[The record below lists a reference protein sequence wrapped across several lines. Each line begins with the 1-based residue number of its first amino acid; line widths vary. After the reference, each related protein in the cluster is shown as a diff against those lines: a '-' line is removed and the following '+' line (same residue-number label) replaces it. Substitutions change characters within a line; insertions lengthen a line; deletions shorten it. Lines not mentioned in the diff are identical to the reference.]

1 MGNNPTLLKLY
12 SDRFVPGS
20 AVLVQ
25 GASSGLGRELAKT
38 YAGRGCPMVVTG
50 RNEEELQKLVQLCQS
65 EYSNYN
71 VFYITGDASKED
83 DCRKIT
89 EFMIKK
95 HGRID
100 IMVLAAGVTA
110 HGKFENIVDSEVMKK
125 IMDVNLFGYV
135 NMTKYTLPYL
145 KSTKG

>member
-12 SDRFVPGS
+12 SDRFQPGS

-25 GASSGLGRELAKT
+25 GASSGLGRELAKI

-50 RNEEELQKLVQLCQS
+50 RNEEELKKLVLLIQS
-65 EYSNYN
+65 DYSNFN
-71 VFYITGDASKED
+71 VHYITGDASNED

-100 IMVLAAGVTA
+100 ICVLAAGVSA
-110 HGKFENIVDSEVMKK
+110 HGRF
-125 IMDVNLFGYV
+125 
-135 NMTKYTLPYL
+135 
-145 KSTKG
+145 